1 MWLAKVLGKMFKR
14 FPGATYWLLLF
25 ITSSSAFATTA
36 KHPRKHQAAKAEPVI
51 TPARPPTPAA
61 LQQITLQQM
70 PAMPAQVQYANK
82 QLTITARNSTMSD
95 ILAQVK
101 KLTGAS
107 MDFPPNAAERV
118 VGQFGPGPAREVL
131 ASLLDGT
138 NFNYVLL
145 GSAKNPT
152 GVDRVIV
159 TVKPTGPEVSR
170 PAQPNIAQQDESEQ
184 EGLGTADADQDQNL
198 ENPPPDDQAQQPS
211 SDADQNAPQGP
222 KTPEQLLQELQ
233 RQQQLQQQMLQRRQQ
248 TQQQ

>member
-1 MWLAKVLGKMFKR
+1 MFKH
-14 FPGATYWLLLF
+14 FPSALLWLLL
-25 ITSSSAFATTA
+25 IASIGVSATTA
-36 KHPRKHQAAKAEPVI
+36 KHPRKHAAAKPAPVI
-51 TPARPPTPAA
+51 TPPPEPPTPTA

-70 PAMPAQVQYANK
+70 PATPAQVQYANS

-95 ILAQVK
+95 ILGQVK

-107 MDFPPNAAERV
+107 MDFPSNAAERV

-145 GSAKNPT
+145 GSAKDPN

-159 TVKPTGPEVSR
+159 TVKPTGPEAHPQQNV
-170 PAQPNIAQQDESEQ
+170 AQQDESEQ
-184 EGLGTADADQDQNL
+184 EGLGTADADQNT
-198 ENPPPDDQAQQPS
+198 ENPPPDDQGQQPS
-211 SDADQNAPQGP
+211 NDADQNAQQGP

-233 RQQQLQQQMLQRRQQ
+233 RQQQLQQQMQQRSMQSK
-248 TQQQ
+248 

>member
-1 MWLAKVLGKMFKR
+1 MFKR

-25 ITSSSAFATTA
+25 ITFSSAFATTA
-36 KHPRKHQAAKAEPVI
+36 KHPRKHQAAKTEPVVA
-51 TPARPPTPAA
+51 PAPPPTPAA

-70 PAMPAQVQYANK
+70 PATPAQVQYANN
-82 QLTITARNSTMSD
+82 QLTITARNSSMSD

-159 TVKPTGPEVSR
+159 TVKPTGPDVSR
-170 PAQPNIAQQDESEQ
+170 SSQPNIAQQDESEQ
-184 EGLGTADADQDQNL
+184 EGLGTADADQYQNV
-198 ENPPPDDQAQQPS
+198 ENPPPDDQAQQPP
-211 SDADQNAPQGP
+211 SDADQNAPQEP

-248 TQQQ
+248 MQQQSNN

>member
-1 MWLAKVLGKMFKR
+1 MFPSMAAKGSVKMFR
-14 FPGATYWLLLF
+14 HFPGAILWLLL
-25 ITSSSAFATTA
+25 IASISVSATTA
-36 KHPRKHQAAKAEPVI
+36 KHLRKHASAKSAPVV
-51 TPARPPTPAA
+51 TPPPEPPTPTA

-70 PAMPAQVQYANK
+70 PATPAQVQYANS

-118 VGQFGPGPAREVL
+118 MGQFGPGPAREVL

-145 GSAKNPT
+145 GSVKDPN

-159 TVKPTGPEVSR
+159 TVKPSGPEVTN
-170 PAQPNIAQQDESEQ
+170 PAQQNVAQQDESEQ
-184 EGLGTADADQDQNL
+184 EGLGTADAEQNT
-198 ENPPPDDQAQQPS
+198 ENPPPPDDQGQQPS
-211 SDADQNAPQGP
+211 NDADQNAQQGP

-233 RQQQLQQQMLQRRQQ
+233 RQQQLQQQMQQRSMQ
-248 TQQQ
+248 TK